1 MVERLAAG
9 LGRFDKDAQIVAQL
23 MLADEFIEGGRPH
36 RAFCSVLVLLLRGD
50 DTRRGVFH
58 RASSSSPAFI
68 STLAAASLPSRRDAA
83 AIAPSASLRP
93 TPTFSSAAIASAVAA
108 PPVAASSR
116 IAPDR
121 AENRAPT

>member
-23 MLADEFIEGGRPH
+23 MLANEFIEGGRSH
-36 RAFCSVLVLLLRGD
+36 RAFGCVLVGLLRGD
-50 DTRRGVFH
+50 DTRRGVVH
-58 RASSSSPAFI
+58 RASSSSPALI
-68 STLAAASLPSRRDAA
+68 STLAAASLPSRRDPAA
-83 AIAPSASLRP
+83 SAPSASLRP
-93 TPTFSSAAIASAVAA
+93 TPRCFCAAIASAVAA
-108 PPVAASSR
+108 PPLAASSR